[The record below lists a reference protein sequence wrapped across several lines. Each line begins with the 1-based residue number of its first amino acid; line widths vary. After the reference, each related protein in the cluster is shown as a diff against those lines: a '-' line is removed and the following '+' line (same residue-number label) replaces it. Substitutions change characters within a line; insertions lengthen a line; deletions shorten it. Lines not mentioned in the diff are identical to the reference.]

1 MKISSHLSKN
11 YLVQSFIKLFLRLS
25 ISISDSLFSG
35 SSLLG
40 ENMKQQNK
48 RKMLPGERRK
58 NDTIDRTLRAYRSTI
73 TTTKPATAE
82 TLRIVPLGG
91 QQGIGEKNMV
101 VLEYG
106 NDAVILDCGFELG
119 IDLPGINYAIPATD
133 YLATIQHKLRGYVI
147 SHGHMD
153 HIGALVHVVP
163 QYPVP
168 IFGSRFTIG
177 MVQAQFEKAQDSGL
191 VYQPDCRVLDMDKH
205 ERITLGSLTIEL
217 VRVTHSVPES
227 SAIVV
232 DTPAGR
238 VINTGDFRLD
248 PEPLDKLPSDIARLR
263 QLGDEG
269 VLLLMSESTNTTRPG
284 RTPTEH
290 TLQDSFYELI
300 NNAQGRVFV
309 AVFSTNMNRV
319 QMIINAAATH
329 GRKVAFDGRSMMAVA
344 ELAVRLGNLKIPK
357 DTLITM
363 RETAGLS
370 DDELVVICT
379 GGQGEP
385 GAAMSRMAA
394 GEHQYIKLKRG
405 DSVVISSTP
414 IPGNEQ
420 SYQQIGDYLAGIG
433 VRQFRHPTHEIDGC
447 GPLHV
452 SGHGARDEHAEMI
465 RLTQPQYLM
474 PIYGGA
480 LNRQYHQQVGLQA
493 GLTRQRIIMADNG
506 DVLEFRSKAAPR
518 VTSKVTTGALLV
530 DQTGA
535 VVPELVTKDRLLLRD
550 DGFVVLILT
559 VSTRTGQ
566 LLASPDIIT
575 RGLIAVQTNPELM
588 ADLRQRVRGLA
599 AQHKITR
606 QTLDS
611 MKQILRDATASYL
624 SERTGHLPIIIPVV
638 NLVGIQRAAQP
649 GLQSTSRQ
657 D

>member
-1 MKISSHLSKN
+1 
-11 YLVQSFIKLFLRLS
+11 
-25 ISISDSLFSG
+25 
-35 SSLLG
+35 
-40 ENMKQQNK
+40 MKQQNK
-48 RKMLPGERRK
+48 RKILPGERRK
-58 NDTIDRTLRAYRSTI
+58 SDAIDRALRPHR
-73 TTTKPATAE
+73 TTKTTAAPALAD

-91 QQGIGEKNMV
+91 QQGIGEKNMI

-119 IDLPGINYAIPATD
+119 IELPGINYAIPATD

-163 QYPVP
+163 QYPAP
-168 IFGSRFTIG
+168 IFGSQFTIG
-177 MVQAQFEKAQDSGL
+177 MVQAQFEKAQESGL
-191 VYQPDCRVLDMDKH
+191 LYQPDCRVLDMDAH

-248 PEPLDKLPSDIARLR
+248 PEPLDKLPSDIARLQ

-300 NNAQGRVFV
+300 DHAPGRVFV

-319 QMIINAAATH
+319 QMIINAAVAH

-363 RETAGLS
+363 RETASQS

-420 SYQQIGDYLAGIG
+420 SYQQIGDSLATIG
-433 VRQFRHPTHEIDGC
+433 VQQFRHPTHEIDGC

-493 GLTRQRIIMADNG
+493 GLARQHIIMADNG
-506 DVLEFRSKAAPR
+506 DVLEFHPKQAPR
-518 VTSKVTTGALLV
+518 ISGKVTAGALLV
-530 DQTGA
+530 DQAGA
-535 VVPELVTKDRLLLRD
+535 VVPELVTRDRLLLRD

-559 VSTRTGQ
+559 VSAHGGQ
-566 LLASPDIIT
+566 LLTSPDIIT
-575 RGLIAVQTNPELM
+575 RGLIAVHTNAELM
-588 ADLRQRVRGLA
+588 AGLRQYIRSLA
-599 AQHKITR
+599 SGHKITR
-606 QTLDS
+606 QTLDAV
-611 MKQILRDATASYL
+611 KQTLRDATASYVYDKVG
-624 SERTGHLPIIIPVV
+624 RMPMIIPVV
-638 NLVGIQRAAQP
+638 NLVGAQRVARPNPELSA
-649 GLQSTSRQ
+649 RQ
-657 D
+657 G

>member
-1 MKISSHLSKN
+1 
-11 YLVQSFIKLFLRLS
+11 
-25 ISISDSLFSG
+25 
-35 SSLLG
+35 
-40 ENMKQQNK
+40 MKQQNK
-48 RKMLPGERRK
+48 RRILPSERRK
-58 NDTIDRTLRAYRSTI
+58 NDTIDRLLRPHR
-73 TTTKPATAE
+73 TTKTTAVPARAD

-91 QQGIGEKNMV
+91 QQGIGEKNMI

-133 YLATIQHKLRGYVI
+133 YLATIRHKLRGYVI

-153 HIGALVHVVP
+153 HIGALTHVVP
-163 QYPVP
+163 QYPAP
-168 IFGSRFTIG
+168 IFGSQFTMG
-177 MVQAQFEKAQDSGL
+177 MVQAQFEKAQESGMM
-191 VYQPDCRVLDMDKH
+191 YQPDCRVLNMDNH
-205 ERITLGSLTIEL
+205 ERVTLGNLTIEL

-248 PEPLDKLPSDIARLR
+248 PEPLDKLPSDIARLK

-269 VLLLMSESTNTTRPG
+269 VLLLMSESTNTTRSG

-290 TLQDSFYELI
+290 TLQDSFYDLI
-300 NNAQGRVFV
+300 DHAKGRVFV
-309 AVFSTNMNRV
+309 AVFSSNMNRI
-319 QMIINAAATH
+319 QMIINAAVAR
-329 GRKVAFDGRSMMAVA
+329 GRKVALDGRSMMAVA

-357 DTLITM
+357 NTLITM
-363 RETAGLS
+363 RETAS
-370 DDELVVICT
+370 IPDDQLVVICT

-420 SYQQIGDYLAGIG
+420 SYQQIGDYLATIG
-433 VRQFRHPTHEIDGC
+433 VQQFRHPTHEIDGC

-452 SGHGARDEHAEMI
+452 SGHGGRDEHAEMI
-465 RLTQPQYLM
+465 RLAQPKYLM

-480 LNRQYHQQVGLQA
+480 LNRQYHQQVGLQT
-493 GLTRQRIIMADNG
+493 GLKQQQIIMADNG
-506 DVLEFRSKAAPR
+506 QVLEFRAKTAPR
-518 VTSKVTTGALLV
+518 ITGKVTAGALLV

-559 VSTRTGQ
+559 VNARSGQ
-566 LLASPDIIT
+566 LLTSPDIIT
-575 RGLIAVQTNPELM
+575 RGLIAIQTNAELIT
-588 ADLRQRVRGLA
+588 DLRQHVRSLA
-599 AQHKITR
+599 TKHKITR
-606 QTLDS
+606 QTVDVV
-611 MKQILRDATASYL
+611 KQLLRDATATYL
-624 SERTGHLPIIIPVV
+624 SDQTGHLPMIIPVV
-638 NLVGIQRAAQP
+638 NLVGSHRAVVPAQALP
-649 GLQSTSRQ
+649 SDR
-657 D
+657 